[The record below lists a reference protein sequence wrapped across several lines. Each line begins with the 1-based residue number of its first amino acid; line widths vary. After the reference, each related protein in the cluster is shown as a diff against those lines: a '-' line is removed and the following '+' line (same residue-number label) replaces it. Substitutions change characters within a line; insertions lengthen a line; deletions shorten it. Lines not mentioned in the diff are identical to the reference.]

1 MSEAVQCNHP
11 ISSKNINKIY
21 IILGVIGLIFSGALW
36 LYSTSYDIARHN
48 SLIINKIEK
57 AEDKISQHDKQIS
70 ELQKEMKALNS
81 EILNKLDAL
90 KEQNMKIR
98 TDIEVIKSELRKK

>member
-21 IILGVIGLIFSGALW
+21 IILGVIGLIFSGILW
-36 LYSTSYDIARHN
+36 LYNTSSDITRHN
-48 SLIINKIEK
+48 SVIISKIEK
-57 AEDKISQHDKQIS
+57 AEDKIMMHDKQIS

-81 EILNKLDAL
+81 EILNKLDVL
-90 KEQNMKIR
+90 KEQNSQIR
-98 TDIEVIKSELRKK
+98 TEIEVIKSELRKK